1 MSPVAFEVA
10 QLFDGFPEPVLI
22 LRDREVRYRN
32 PAAER
37 LFPALRD
44 RATLPE
50 DLSALLPECEAPA
63 VVTAR
68 IGGGNYRL
76 SVQNTSLGALV
87 ILRSAPAAAAA
98 SSERLSRYLRQQT
111 AGLAAA
117 LQRLGADPE
126 GLDPAR
132 QVRYLSIANQGL
144 YRLLRLADH
153 LDFLERD
160 DASLYR
166 PAPMDLAG
174 LCRELGREISGVA
187 AAAGYGF
194 AYESELASLL
204 TLGDPSLLRRMLLAL
219 LSNAMKAAGPGGK
232 LGLRLARSGQ
242 RAVLTVWDGG
252 NGLAEGDLSL
262 LFGGEPAGGRAGT
275 GLGTGLESVR
285 PLRRLFTPVAGA
297 LGCASRRALPSGG
310 RGVAPTTAKEAGSKC
325 CPPLFHRI
333 RLRYTRF
340 SRGSTGICARPRATA
355 WSSQAMFL
363 PRARR

>member
-22 LRDREVRYRN
+22 LLDREVRYRN

-153 LDFLERD
+153 LDFL
-160 DASLYR
+160 
-166 PAPMDLAG
+166 
-174 LCRELGREISGVA
+174 
-187 AAAGYGF
+187 
-194 AYESELASLL
+194 
-204 TLGDPSLLRRMLLAL
+204 
-219 LSNAMKAAGPGGK
+219 
-232 LGLRLARSGQ
+232 
-242 RAVLTVWDGG
+242 
-252 NGLAEGDLSL
+252 
-262 LFGGEPAGGRAGT
+262 
-275 GLGTGLESVR
+275 
-285 PLRRLFTPVAGA
+285 
-297 LGCASRRALPSGG
+297 
-310 RGVAPTTAKEAGSKC
+310 
-325 CPPLFHRI
+325 
-333 RLRYTRF
+333 
-340 SRGSTGICARPRATA
+340 
-355 WSSQAMFL
+355 
-363 PRARR
+363 

>member
-22 LRDREVRYRN
+22 LREREVRYRN

-126 GLDPAR
+126 GLDPAIAY
-132 QVRYLSIANQGL
+132 VRATKLEIVGEASVTALRAGDEEIPCQCVF
-144 YRLLRLADH
+144 LLRHAIPPTDLLPA
-153 LDFLERD
+153 LELENGCVIYDDGRPNYHTRD
-160 DASLYR
+160 
-166 PAPMDLAG
+166 
-174 LCRELGREISGVA
+174 GREFAEVIEVQSGEIV
-187 AAAGYGF
+187 GYT
-194 AYESELASLL
+194 EI
-204 TLGDPSLLRRMLLAL
+204 TND
-219 LSNAMKAAGPGGK
+219 
-232 LGLRLARSGQ
+232 
-242 RAVLTVWDGG
+242 
-252 NGLAEGDLSL
+252 
-262 LFGGEPAGGRAGT
+262 
-275 GLGTGLESVR
+275 
-285 PLRRLFTPVAGA
+285 
-297 LGCASRRALPSGG
+297 
-310 RGVAPTTAKEAGSKC
+310 SK
-325 CPPLFHRI
+325 
-333 RLRYTRF
+333 
-340 SRGSTGICARPRATA
+340 
-355 WSSQAMFL
+355 
-363 PRARR
+363 

>member
-187 AAAGYGF
+187 AAP
-194 AYESELASLL
+194 E
-204 TLGDPSLLRRMLLAL
+204 TLRKSAP
-219 LSNAMKAAGPGGK
+219 
-232 LGLRLARSGQ
+232 
-242 RAVLTVWDGG
+242 
-252 NGLAEGDLSL
+252 
-262 LFGGEPAGGRAGT
+262 
-275 GLGTGLESVR
+275 
-285 PLRRLFTPVAGA
+285 
-297 LGCASRRALPSGG
+297 ASRRLPMS
-310 RGVAPTTAKEAGSKC
+310 V
-325 CPPLFHRI
+325 
-333 RLRYTRF
+333 
-340 SRGSTGICARPRATA
+340 
-355 WSSQAMFL
+355 
-363 PRARR
+363 